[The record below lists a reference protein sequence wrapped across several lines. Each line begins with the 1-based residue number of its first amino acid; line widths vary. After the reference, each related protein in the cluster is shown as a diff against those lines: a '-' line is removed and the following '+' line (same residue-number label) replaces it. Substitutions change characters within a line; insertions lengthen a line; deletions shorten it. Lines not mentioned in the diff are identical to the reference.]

1 MKIKQTVAFC
11 LAFTMVF
18 ANVNNFVGAEKE
30 LNNVNSENAQN
41 KNEPAKIKEKSE
53 VIYGKLTGDGKFDSA
68 HVVNHFDIEKEGLVD
83 DYGNYSSLV
92 NLTESIELEQKEG
105 MISFYA
111 PKGSYY
117 YQGNTN
123 KTELPWFFEVEYFLN
138 DEKISIDKMAGE
150 TGKVT
155 ISIKTKQNKIVDS
168 VFYNNYLL
176 QISVSLNAQ
185 NFKNIISK
193 DATIAEAGNN
203 KMITFTVMPKKDG
216 EFSITGDAKD
226 FEMDGIQ
233 ISAVPFS
240 ANFDIPST
248 EDMINDFSLLSDAVS
263 KLNEGLLKISE
274 GTAKLSSGSG
284 ELKKGS
290 SEFKKGL
297 SDLKTNSSKVVYGS
311 NEIENALKKISSSL
325 NVDNVNM
332 DLSQFTQ
339 LTSALKDLSYGLNG
353 VASGLNKLK
362 SGFGD
367 AYNGLNYTVGTI
379 SDESISMEQISSL
392 FKDVTPEQQAML
404 NKLYASHVKS
414 QEVKNTY
421 NQVKPA
427 FASISPT
434 LENINVNVS
443 TMAGALE
450 QIANNLETSL
460 NDMQNN
466 NQIEQFQQLAYGLK
480 ELSDNYTS
488 FNKGLNEYIKG
499 VSTISDGYT
508 KFDQGVVDYLN
519 GVDEINKGLTELS
532 NGTKELNANV
542 EDLPEKAQ
550 QEIDSMLEDYSS
562 SDFTVKSYTSEKNK
576 NTTLVQFVLKT
587 EPIKIKEEQKK
598 EEIVIED
605 KKETFVDRFVALF
618 K

>member
-1 MKIKQTVAFC
+1 MKMKKTIAFC
-11 LAFTMVF
+11 LALTMVF

-30 LNNVNSENAQN
+30 LNNANSEKVQN

-53 VIYGKLTGDGKFDSA
+53 VVYGKLTGNGGFSSA

-117 YQGNTN
+117 YQGNTS

-138 DEKISIDKMAGE
+138 DEKISIDKIAGE
-150 TGKVT
+150 TGKVN
-155 ISIKTKQNKIVDS
+155 ISIKTKQNKAVDS

-185 NFKNIISK
+185 NFKNIVSK

-216 EFSITGDAKD
+216 EFSIIGDAKD

-274 GTAKLSSGSG
+274 GTAKLSSGSP

-297 SDLKTNSSKVVYGS
+297 SDLKTNSSKVLYGS
-311 NEIENALKKISSSL
+311 TEIDNALKYISSSL

-339 LTSALKDLSYGLNG
+339 LTSGLKELSYGLNG

-392 FKDVTPEQQAML
+392 FKDATPGQQAML

-450 QIANNLETSL
+450 QIANNLEISL

-466 NQIEQFQQLAYGLK
+466 NQIEQLQQLAYGLK

-488 FNKGLNEYIKG
+488 FNNGLNEYIKG

-508 KFDQGVVDYLN
+508 KFDKGVVDYLN

-587 EPIKIKEEQKK
+587 EPIKIKEEPKK
-598 EEIVIED
+598 EEIIIED
-605 KKETFVDRFVALF
+605 EKETFVDRFIALF